1 MNDTRDWGIDGLT
14 EREKDDFL
22 AVLGDRQPQ
31 LPFLTDTQPSTTFV
45 LADVAAERGRQ
56 IAHYGNNSDLADGTG
71 LDQPWLGLGFEQHTA
86 WDIQIDFRADYESYE
101 AAVGK
106 PTWMHLVREEV
117 AEAFQ
122 ESDPAR
128 LRAEL
133 IQVAALCVSWIEK
146 LDAR

>member
-1 MNDTRDWGIDGLT
+1 MPY
-14 EREKDDFL
+14 
-22 AVLGDRQPQ
+22 QPT
-31 LPFLTDTQPSTTFV
+31 LPLEEILVQPSTQFV
-45 LADVAAERGRQ
+45 LTDVAAERGRQ
-56 IAHYGNNSDLADGTG
+56 IARYGTNSDLADGTG
-71 LDQPWLGLGFEQHTA
+71 LDERWLGHGLDPLQQHTA
-86 WDIQIDFRADYESYE
+86 WDIQIDFRADYEAHE
-101 AAVGK
+101 AEHGK